1 MKSFSKLFVSLALCA
16 MASLSMAATAA
27 SAPKSGTENE
37 TANTM
42 GIITPDVAT
51 SVVVFDYFTRFR
63 DTGDFAIC
71 SDGSD
76 QQICEP
82 KTYLTPEKYVAK
94 FLPKGAVYWLP
105 APHEQHKRQRYLPV
119 PLPEKETAVTGHDR
133 PKSRLLIPT

>member
-1 MKSFSKLFVSLALCA
+1 MKSFSKLFVSLALCV

-27 SAPKSGTENE
+27 SAPKSSTEAE

-94 FLPKGAVYWLP
+94 FYPKA
-105 APHEQHKRQRYLPV
+105 RYI
-119 PLPEKETAVTGHDR
+119 GF
-133 PKSRLLIPT
+133 RLLMSSTSGNDTYLYLYLKKKPQ